1 METSIFVYK
10 KIEGGGGGL
19 RVKIGHHKIGA
30 YAEMGQN
37 RIRGGWGVKKIQK
50 TSDIIYVCSLM
61 LGLVELGCVR
71 LGLIRLGLVRIGLV
85 RLGLVRLG
93 LFRLG
98 LVRLGL
104 VRFS

>member
-1 METSIFVYK
+1 MANFGNLHICIQK
-10 KIEGGGGGL
+10 NRRGGGL

-61 LGLVELGCVR
+61 LGLV
-71 LGLIRLGLVRIGLV
+71 

-104 VRFS
+104 VRLGLVRFS